1 MLILALDPGDRLTSW
16 VLYDSQK
23 QTLCG
28 HDTQV
33 NEILIE
39 RIRTTD
45 FVAPPDHLA
54 CEMVACY
61 GMPVGKTIFET
72 CLWIG
77 RFVEAFPGVHSLVYR
92 LDVKMHLCH
101 NARAKD
107 ANIAQALM
115 DRFGVKGTKANPGA
129 LYGIRGGEWAALGVA
144 LTFAERGE
152 QMQMEG
158 VRG

>member
-16 VLYDSQK
+16 VLYDSEK
-23 QTLCG
+23 QTLSG
-28 HDTQV
+28 HDTQP
-33 NEILIE
+33 NETLLL
-39 RIRTTD
+39 RIRANG
-45 FVAPPDHLA
+45 FRESPDHLA

-77 RFVEAFPGVHSLVYR
+77 RFVEAWQGPHSLVYR

-101 NARAKD
+101 SARAKD
-107 ANIAQALM
+107 TNVSQALM
-115 DRFGVKGTKANPGA
+115 DRFGVKGTKKNPGA
-129 LYGIRGGEWAALGVA
+129 LYGVRGGEWAALGVA

-152 QMQMEG
+152 QMNLEG
-158 VRG
+158 VKG